1 MGILDDIDR
10 QAGIKMANGRKNEPV
25 ELEVNILKETP
36 KAFLVKHSGGERWLP
51 KSQIDFDSG
60 TCDPEVGGEG
70 VIVIPRWLADSLDED
85 SQPAK
90 QDGGDVSIPNVVCLR
105 ESQKALQVLVGEQ
118 EMWIP
123 KTQIRPTS
131 GVLYDGDRGTLVV
144 SAWIA
149 GEKGLNKPQGGRDER
164 QDEEAAVES
173 VGLDDLPF

>member
-10 QAGIKMANGRKNEPV
+10 QSGIKMANGRKNEPV
-25 ELEVNILKETP
+25 ELEVSIIKETP
-36 KAFLVKHSGGERWLP
+36 KAFLVKHDGGERWLP

-60 TCDPEVGGEG
+60 TCDPEVGADGT
-70 VIVIPRWLADSLDED
+70 IVIPRWLADSMDED

-90 QDGGDVSIPNVVCLR
+90 PQDGDVSIPNVVCLR
-105 ESQKALQVLVGEQ
+105 ESQKALQVLVNEQ

-149 GEKGLNKPQGGRDER
+149 GEKGLKQQQGG
-164 QDEEAAVES
+164 QDEKQQDETVDS
-173 VGLDDLPF
+173 DDLPF